1 MIKEIEIEGF
11 RCIEKLNMKTKKIN
25 LIVGKNNTGKSSL
38 LYSLLVGFGYISDFT
53 RAEIENFINFGSK
66 NCKIKLKLNDTV
78 LTTAIYRDIGQL
90 DNKALRANIAEKIMS
105 ITTEVRD
112 LLFKAVEFRTKAKP
126 SEEEKMRIIEEEI
139 EKISSEI
146 PLILSNS
153 LIWVTTEKKKEKE
166 KILLIKIFSPRFLP
180 MISEYEYVLR
190 YRYPLRIELR
200 RIIKD
205 DFIILKL
212 PPKTSKFPPVKIY
225 KGYRTELTEDPKLL
239 AQIEDY
245 IRKASIIEDLIRIE
259 SSFLIIK
266 KKEELIEEPLDL
278 LGDGIKALLSII
290 EICLLSENGIALLEE
305 PENHMHPGL
314 ISEFVKFI
322 VKNYKKFNIQFF
334 ISTHSLDLIH
344 EFLQYPEI
352 KADFQLVRM
361 SRDVAIEAEFLSFD
375 EAKEEEEKLKVDLRG
390 L

>member
-11 RCIEKLNMKTKKIN
+11 RCVEKLNMKTKKIN
-25 LIVGKNNTGKSSL
+25 LIVGRNNTGKSSL
-38 LYSLLVGFGYISDFT
+38 LYSLMVGFGYANGFT
-53 RAEIENFINFGSK
+53 RAETKNFINFGSK
-66 NCKIKLKLNDTV
+66 NCKIKIKLNDTV
-78 LTTAIYRDIGQL
+78 LTTALYRDIEQL
-90 DNKALRANIAEKIMS
+90 DNKPLRNNVAEKIMS
-105 ITTEVRD
+105 VTDHVRD
-112 LLFKAVEFRTKAKP
+112 LLLKSVESRTKTKP
-126 SEEEKMRIIEEEI
+126 SERMKVVEEI
-139 EKISSEI
+139 EKISAEI
-146 PLILSNS
+146 PTILSNS
-153 LIWVTTEKKKEKE
+153 LIWVITEERKGKE
-166 KILLIKIFSPRFLP
+166 KILLIKIFSPTFLP
-180 MISEYEYVLR
+180 LISEYEYMLP
-190 YRYPLRIELR
+190 YRYPLRIVLR
-200 RIIKD
+200 RILKD
-205 DFIILKL
+205 DFLILKSS
-212 PPKTSKFPPVKIY
+212 PKTSKFPPVKIY
-225 KGYRTELTEDPKLL
+225 KGYRTELTENPKLL

-245 IRKASIIEDLIRIE
+245 MKKVGIIQNLMRLE

-266 KKEELIEEPLDL
+266 KKKELVEEPLDL

-322 VKNYKKFNIQFF
+322 IENYKKFNVQFF

-361 SRDVAIEAEFLSFD
+361 SRNAVIEAEFLSFD